1 MVSAS
6 LLVSNTMNYEG
17 SWGRPPARTC
27 KAPFVSD
34 PFPLADMLV
43 RRLCVDT
50 HLSEDEAATVCALP
64 ISIRDVPP
72 HTSIYCLSHR
82 IRDVGQVIVR
92 IEVRR
97 DSLGKA

>member
-1 MVSAS
+1 M
-6 LLVSNTMNYEG
+6 
-17 SWGRPPARTC
+17 
-27 KAPFVSD
+27 SD

-64 ISIRDVPP
+64 ISIRMFHRTRQSVV
-72 HTSIYCLSHR
+72 CLIG
-82 IRDVGQVIVR
+82 IRDVEEVIVR

-97 DSLGKA
+97 A